1 MKPLIWARVMRSP
14 RADAVYRRMNNA
26 ERARFARILAVIK
39 NAPED
44 GKFYALAPDNTRLLQ
59 MTGAN
64 MHVIYGVK
72 YWPIGR
78 VLLIVTIE
86 IRDWEPRE
94 P

>member
-1 MKPLIWARVMRSP
+1 VNPLIWARVALSP
-14 RADAVYRRMNNA
+14 RADAVHRQMNDA
-26 ERARFARILAVIK
+26 EHARFGQIIAVIK

-44 GKFYALAPDNTRLLQ
+44 GKFYALASDNTRLLQ

-64 MHVIYGVK
+64 MHVIYAVK

-86 IRDWEPRE
+86 IRDWEPKE
-94 P
+94 S

>member
-1 MKPLIWARVMRSP
+1 VQPLTWARVVRSP
-14 RADAVYRRMNNA
+14 RADAVYQQMNDA
-26 ERARFARILAVIK
+26 ERARFDRIIAVIK

-44 GKFYALAPDNTRLLQ
+44 GKFYAMAPDNARLLQ

-64 MHVIYGVK
+64 MHVIYTVK

-78 VLLIVTIE
+78 VLLIITIE

>member
-1 MKPLIWARVMRSP
+1 MKPLIWARVVRSP
-14 RADAVYRRMNNA
+14 RADAVYRRMNDV
-26 ERARFARILAVIK
+26 ERARFARILLVIK

-86 IRDWEPRE
+86 IRDWEPRL
-94 P
+94 

>member
-1 MKPLIWARVMRSP
+1 MQPLIWAGVPHGP
-14 RADAVYRRMNNA
+14 RADTVYRRMSAA
-26 ERARFARILAVIK
+26 ERARFDRIIAVIK

-64 MHVIYGVK
+64 MHVIYAVK

-78 VLLIVTIE
+78 ALLIVTIE
-86 IRDWEPRE
+86 IRDWKSRE
-94 P
+94 R

>member
-1 MKPLIWARVMRSP
+1 MGLSPLWRQ
-14 RADAVYRRMNNA
+14 RRLN
-26 ERARFARILAVIK
+26 ICDLLVIK

-59 MTGAN
+59 ITGAN
-64 MHVIYGVK
+64 MHVIYAVK

>member
-1 MKPLIWARVMRSP
+1 MA
-14 RADAVYRRMNNA
+14 A
-26 ERARFARILAVIK
+26 ERARFDRILSVIK

-64 MHVIYGVK
+64 MHVIYAVK

-78 VLLIVTIE
+78 VL
-86 IRDWEPRE
+86 PRRAACSLRQ
-94 P
+94 PFQSSRSSSASKAAT